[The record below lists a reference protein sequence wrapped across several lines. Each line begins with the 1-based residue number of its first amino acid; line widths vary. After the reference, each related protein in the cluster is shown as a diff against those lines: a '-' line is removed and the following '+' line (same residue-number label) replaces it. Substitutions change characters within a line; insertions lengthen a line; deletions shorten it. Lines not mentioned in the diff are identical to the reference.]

1 VDLYYCLVWCYS
13 RSSIQRSLQKTLQKK
28 EVFKQK
34 MISLEVNI
42 ILLLLALSP
51 LYIVGLQLLL
61 LKLHDKYGVKSD
73 V

>member
-1 VDLYYCLVWCYS
+1 
-13 RSSIQRSLQKTLQKK
+13 
-28 EVFKQK
+28 